1 MKAGFWLWMF
11 TWTIETLIIKFA
23 FGVESW
29 ILSIIL
35 AVTVGSFAI
44 WVIKHVPDLLD

>member
-1 MKAGFWLWMF
+1 MKVEFWLWMF
-11 TWTIETLIIKFA
+11 IWTIETLIIKFA

-29 ILSIIL
+29 ILSIVL

-44 WVIKHVPDLLD
+44 WVIKSVPDLID